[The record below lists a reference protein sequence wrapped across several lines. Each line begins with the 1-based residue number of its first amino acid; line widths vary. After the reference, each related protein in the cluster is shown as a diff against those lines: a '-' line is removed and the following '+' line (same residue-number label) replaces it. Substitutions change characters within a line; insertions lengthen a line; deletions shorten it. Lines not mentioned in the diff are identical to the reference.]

1 MTVLDD
7 RGRLAGRVNVVD
19 AVAAIILL
27 VLIPVAYGAFLL
39 FRTPAPTLASVEPA
53 TT

>member
-7 RGRLAGRVNVVD
+7 RGRLGGRLNIVD
-19 AVAAIILL
+19 AVIAILLL

-39 FRTPAPTLASVEPA
+39 FRSPAPAIVR
-53 TT
+53 